1 MSSSTAAVRWYH
13 PKASINDLRSVLFWK
28 DVAAELLTVTVLMTT
43 IVLVLITTNEEHYKI
58 NTTHLGLYATV
69 VVYLLLE
76 GYGPIN
82 GGVHLNPAASFSLFL
97 AGKIS
102 LAKALAYI
110 LVQTAGS
117 AAGAGLGYL
126 MTPEN
131 LRDSFHAFDPV
142 KHGMTLPQSVLMEA
156 FFTFNLV
163 FVALS
168 CHDVVNRVPATL
180 PCLPIACCI
189 GLGILAAGTHTGGL
203 MNPIIPFAPAIL
215 AQNFTNH
222 WIYWVGPFLG
232 GPTAVPVYKLFIFI
246 KVKFSPKA
254 AALPAVVTKESALT
268 RDELIGLLNKLTKS
282 QEADNAV

>member
-102 LAKALAYI
+102 LAKG
-110 LVQTAGS
+110 QFGETAK
-117 AAGAGLGYL
+117 AKQ
-126 MTPEN
+126 PN
-131 LRDSFHAFDPV
+131 RDSN
-142 KHGMTLPQSVLMEA
+142 KISILSNVLTRIQQLK
-156 FFTFNLV
+156 F
-163 FVALS
+163 
-168 CHDVVNRVPATL
+168 C
-180 PCLPIACCI
+180 
-189 GLGILAAGTHTGGL
+189 
-203 MNPIIPFAPAIL
+203 
-215 AQNFTNH
+215 
-222 WIYWVGPFLG
+222 
-232 GPTAVPVYKLFIFI
+232 PVYGTLCALRMGEYR
-246 KVKFSPKA
+246 FSE
-254 AALPAVVTKESALT
+254 V
-268 RDELIGLLNKLTKS
+268 
-282 QEADNAV
+282 